1 MFLIRDKSHLVV
13 HDGCAIAYFPD
24 VSLACISPVQEGPKY
39 TIARAPSDL
48 PQSLSSR
55 DKEQS
60 WIEILVAFAKSFLR
74 SAPNHFASL
83 ADTSEARL
91 VSRRATWVSRAL
103 PYHPRP
109 FARTWRG
116 HFLQP
121 HIWQDRPFHMM
132 AFSSRHC
139 LESRTLQ
146 FSAMLGPSSDPALQ
160 WKQPCDRAMYRRYA
174 TRTFE
179 TLFASSFGWRLAKA
193 RQACQDF
200 FNR

>member
-48 PQSLSSR
+48 PQSLSSK

-109 FARTWRG
+109 FA
-116 HFLQP
+116 
-121 HIWQDRPFHMM
+121 HM
-132 AFSSRHC
+132 ARS
-139 LESRTLQ
+139 
-146 FSAMLGPSSDPALQ
+146 
-160 WKQPCDRAMYRRYA
+160 
-174 TRTFE
+174 
-179 TLFASSFGWRLAKA
+179 LFAAAHVAGQTLPYDGLQLTALPGGPHPSIFRHA
-193 RQACQDF
+193 RAIE
-200 FNR
+200 RPGTPMETTL